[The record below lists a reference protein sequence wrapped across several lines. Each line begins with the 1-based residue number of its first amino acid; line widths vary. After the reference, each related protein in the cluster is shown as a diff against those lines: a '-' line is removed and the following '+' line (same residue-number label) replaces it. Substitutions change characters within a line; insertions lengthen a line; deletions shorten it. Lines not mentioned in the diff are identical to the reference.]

1 MIFEF
6 FQFLFFSHSAALE
19 DVRSRH
25 HHRRSHHH
33 YAHHAKETS
42 ATEVEK
48 ATPTSSILTNVTSVK
63 VMPLTEGKGPSIYY
77 VNTYG
82 GRSGLLKTVVFIAGK
97 KIQQSKY
104 FLFFFSLNDFKDE
117 IASKIQFRP
126 T

>member
-1 MIFEF
+1 MIFQF

-48 ATPTSSILTNVTSVK
+48 AIPTSSIPKSSIHTNVTSVK
-63 VMPLTEGKGPSIYY
+63 VMPLTEGKDEFMIHGMHIF
-77 VNTYG
+77 
-82 GRSGLLKTVVFIAGK
+82 GRSTLGPIRTKGH
-97 KIQQSKY
+97 
-104 FLFFFSLNDFKDE
+104 
-117 IASKIQFRP
+117 
-126 T
+126 

>member
-1 MIFEF
+1 MQKKLENVIFQF

-63 VMPLTEGKGPSIYY
+63 VMPLTEGKDEFMIHGMHIF
-77 VNTYG
+77 
-82 GRSGLLKTVVFIAGK
+82 GRSTLGPIRTKGH
-97 KIQQSKY
+97 
-104 FLFFFSLNDFKDE
+104 
-117 IASKIQFRP
+117 
-126 T
+126 